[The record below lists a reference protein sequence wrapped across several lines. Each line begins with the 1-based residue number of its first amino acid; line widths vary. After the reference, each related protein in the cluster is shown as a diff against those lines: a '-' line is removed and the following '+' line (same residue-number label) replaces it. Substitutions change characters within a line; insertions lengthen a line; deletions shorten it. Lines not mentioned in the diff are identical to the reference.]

1 MRTLYQDF
9 FVGGKSGQIGHTQAI
24 DLLHE
29 EREKELH
36 RGGDGS
42 TEKGSV
48 GVSALL
54 DLTAGL
60 RDFVFNQG
68 GVKERGIQPRTVP
81 AVIEDEK
88 RALNLLRK
96 SNFSAAVVNGREC
109 ETIDGVSLPMDAEK
123 FLEVG
128 FGQRSAY
135 ADRIRDGTWV
145 NNNVKF
151 PPRHMVVPSENA
163 AEDEED

>member
-1 MRTLYQDF
+1 M
-9 FVGGKSGQIGHTQAI
+9 GGKSGQIGHTQAI

-54 DLTAGL
+54 DHTAGL
-60 RDFVFNQG
+60 RAFVFNQG
-68 GVKERGIQPRTVP
+68 GVKEQGIKPRNVP

-96 SNFSAAVVNGREC
+96 SNFSAAAVSGREC
-109 ETIDGVSLPMDAEK
+109 ETIDGVDLPMDAEK

-128 FGQRSAY
+128 FLQRSWY
-135 ADRIRDGTWV
+135 AERIRDGTWV
-145 NNNVKF
+145 NDDVTF
-151 PPRHMVVPSENA
+151 PPRHKVIPREDA
-163 AEDEED
+163 AAHESD